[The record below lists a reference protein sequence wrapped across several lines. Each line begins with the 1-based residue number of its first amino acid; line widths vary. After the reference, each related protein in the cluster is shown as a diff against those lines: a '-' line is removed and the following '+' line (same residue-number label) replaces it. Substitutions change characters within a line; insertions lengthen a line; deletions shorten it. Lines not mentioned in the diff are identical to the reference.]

1 MDIPSSLPPLLARV
15 APVAPAAAQAD
26 AAAALQGLASTVL
39 DSSGQASDEDKLAA
53 YNTSFRHVVTG
64 QFRSLEPAD
73 RRLLNQVGISDTA
86 QAVQGA
92 RATYET
98 KMRAAIQQAGASGG
112 SHSQALGAAAL
123 AHFDGLSGFD
133 QKLLF
138 SSLNAPDRTGATPFA
153 GVQDWRDQMAAIG
166 GGTAPVDRVELSD
179 AAKAYVGAAPAKAT
193 APSPA
198 AYVSGSVTNV
208 RV

>member
-15 APVAPAAAQAD
+15 APAPRATAQPD
-26 AAAALQGLASTVL
+26 AGAALQDLASTVL
-39 DSSGQASDEDKLAA
+39 DTTGKASDEDKLAA
-53 YNTSFRHVVTG
+53 YNASYRHVVTG
-64 QFRSLEPAD
+64 QFRGLEPAD
-73 RRLLNQVGISDTA
+73 RRLLNQVGISETA

-153 GVQDWRDQMAAIG
+153 GLQDWRDQMGAMG
-166 GGTAPVDRVELSD
+166 GVPTPVDRVDLSD
-179 AAKAYVGAAPAKAT
+179 AAKAFVTT
-193 APSPA
+193 APTGSTPSPT